1 MNKLK
6 AALVAGLAV
15 TMLFGCGKASDEA
28 VVGLSI
34 EKLEDVQ
41 EVVPAATEASSEEEE
56 VIDADEAFF

>member
-1 MNKLK
+1 MKKFK

-15 TMLFGCGKASDEA
+15 TMLFGCGKSSDEA

-41 EVVPAATEASSEEEE
+41 
-56 VIDADEAFF
+56 DEIFPRYIQNVG